1 MTNQELLDKVEKK
14 AKEFRFKATRNYR
27 SNSKSVYP
35 YEEIIVKN
43 EQYPNFLFLVHKNMI
58 FERNSISDSSYDV
71 FTFDMNGNYVKKEST
86 EELGHDFFNNMKVIK
101 KV

>member
-1 MTNQELLDKVEKK
+1 MTNKELLDKVEKK

-27 SNSKSVYP
+27 SNAKSFYP

-43 EQYPNFLFLVHKNMI
+43 EKYPDFLFLVHKNMI

-71 FTFDMNGNYVKKEST
+71 FTFDMNGNYVKRESV
-86 EELGHDFFNNMKVIK
+86 EELGHDFFRDMKVIK